1 LHGEGRESHTLRL
14 FDELAM
20 ESASDRCLLGE
31 VSGVTT
37 LVSNSPRLGVEEY
50 GGNDVDAEVG
60 VIPSLQ
66 RPQIDHIVT
75 GFVGRC
81 VLTVHVGSCPLTPP
95 FYFGTA
101 RWNLSTIFSWT
112 TTIKVHN
119 WGRPCSPT
127 IPGLRFKQ
135 HKTIH

>member
-14 FDELAM
+14 LDELAM

-66 RPQIDHIVT
+66 CPQIDHIVT

-81 VLTVHVGSCPLTPP
+81 VLTVNVGSCPLTPLFILALCDGTCQPYSVGQPQSRCISGGDRLQP
-95 FYFGTA
+95 FQG
-101 RWNLSTIFSWT
+101 
-112 TTIKVHN
+112 
-119 WGRPCSPT
+119 
-127 IPGLRFKQ
+127 
-135 HKTIH
+135 